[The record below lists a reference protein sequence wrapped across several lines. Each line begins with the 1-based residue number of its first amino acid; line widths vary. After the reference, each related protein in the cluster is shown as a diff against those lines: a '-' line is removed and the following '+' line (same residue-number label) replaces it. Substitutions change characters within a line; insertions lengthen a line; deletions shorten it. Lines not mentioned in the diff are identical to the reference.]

1 MEKKARGLFD
11 EQFRLDKIGKQN
23 DPLVKLQQHI
33 DFEIFRK
40 PLERHFEAGKDRSQG
55 GRPHFNYLLMFK
67 ILILQR
73 YYNLSDDSTEY
84 AILDRLSFMRFLGLT
99 ISDAVPDAKTI
110 WNFKNELAK
119 SKLVE
124 KLFSLLDKTLTKRG
138 VILNK
143 GRMVDASIVEV
154 PIQRNSRDEN
164 QQLNDGQIPE
174 DWKEDPD
181 KLRQKDVDAKW
192 VTHNGK
198 SYYGYKDH
206 VKADENTKLITGYKV
221 TAANVHDS
229 EMIGALIDK
238 KDRGQKLY
246 ADSAY
251 RSEKIEKELKR
262 KNVNS
267 MIHEKGYRNK
277 PLTLSQQKRNR
288 RKSKVRARV
297 EHIFGFMTNS
307 MNRMYIR
314 CRNFVRAQATI
325 GLMNITYNLFRLA
338 QLRVSLKTITG

>member
-1 MEKKARGLFD
+1 L
-11 EQFRLDKIGKQN
+11 
-23 DPLVKLQQHI
+23 
-33 DFEIFRK
+33 
-40 PLERHFEAGKDRSQG
+40 GKDRSQG
-55 GRPHFNYLLMFK
+55 GRPSFDHLMMFK

-73 YYNLSDDSTEY
+73 YYNLSDDSMEY

-99 ISDAVPDAKTI
+99 IADKVPDAKTI

-119 SKLVE
+119 SKVVE
-124 KLFSLLDKTLTKRG
+124 QLFSLLDTTLTKRG

-164 QQLNDGQIPE
+164 QQLNEGTVPQ
-174 DWKEDPD
+174 DWKDQEN

-206 VKADENTKLITGYKV
+206 VKADEHTKLITGYKV
-221 TAANVHDS
+221 TPANVHDS
-229 EMIGALIDK
+229 EMIGSLLDK
-238 KDRGQKLY
+238 RDRGQKIY

-251 RSEKIEKELKR
+251 RSEKIEQGLSGKDMT
-262 KNVNS
+262 S

-277 PLTLSQQKRNR
+277 PLTKAQQKRNK
-288 RKSKVRARV
+288 RKSKTRARV

-314 CRNFVRAQATI
+314 CRNFVRAEATI
-325 GLMNITYNLFRLA
+325 GLMNLTYNLFRLT
-338 QLRVSLKTITG
+338 QIKVSLKTM

>member
-1 MEKKARGLFD
+1 MKNKSRGLFD

-23 DPLVKLQQHI
+23 DPLVKLQAHI

-40 PLERHFEAGKDRSQG
+40 PLEIHFEFGKNRNQG
-55 GRPHFNYLLMFK
+55 GRPSFDYLMMFK

-73 YYNLSDDSTEY
+73 YYNLSDDNTEF

-99 ISDAVPDAKTI
+99 ISDTVPDAKTI
-110 WNFKNELAK
+110 WNFRNELAK
-119 SKLVE
+119 AKLVE
-124 KLFSLLDKTLTKRG
+124 ELFSLLDKTLTKRG
-138 VILNK
+138 VVLNK
-143 GRMVDASIVEV
+143 GKMVDASIVEV

-164 QQLNDGQIPE
+164 QQLNEGVVPQ
-174 DWKEDPD
+174 DWKDQEN
-181 KLRQKDVDAKW
+181 KLRQKDIDAKW

-206 VKADENTKLITGYKV
+206 VKADEHTKLITNYKV
-221 TAANVHDS
+221 TPANVHDS
-229 EMIGALIDK
+229 EMMGALIDK
-238 KDRGQKLY
+238 RDRGQKMY

-251 RSEKIEKELKR
+251 RSEKIENKLYA
-262 KNVNS
+262 KNVIS

-277 PLTLSQQKRNR
+277 PLTKEQQKRNR
-288 RKSKVRARV
+288 KKSKVRARV

-314 CRNFVRAQATI
+314 CRNFMRAEATI
-325 GLMNITYNLFRLA
+325 GLMNLTYNLFRLT
-338 QLRVSLKTITG
+338 QIKVNLRSL